1 MSRKKAVESLV
12 SEAMGLL
19 LDGTHPYLKQLREQY
34 ELADAELTLT
44 DAGFFVDF
52 DLPEHADSLPLEG
65 RFQFGDVEAEV
76 NELDHG
82 IGFVLFVENG
92 RIRTLEGYTYEE
104 SIPDDMTGVTLRYV
118 DGDERDEE
126 TLFPN

>member
-1 MSRKKAVESLV
+1 M
-12 SEAMGLL
+12 
-19 LDGTHPYLKQLREQY
+19 
-34 ELADAELTLT
+34 
-44 DAGFFVDF
+44 
-52 DLPEHADSLPLEG
+52 
-65 RFQFGDVEAEV
+65 